1 MFIID
6 ALFGTSF
13 LSIIFK
19 ASSLPLLSS
28 FHFLPPF
35 EASHFA
41 MLLLSVGTIYIYIS
55 TAVLLNFPQ
64 YSCVLEHKILSGFS
78 EIEAPRRAKSCSYLD
93 LNVDGDDWCIFKCQ
107 VRLYISSI
115 TNIQS

>member
-1 MFIID
+1 
-6 ALFGTSF
+6 
-13 LSIIFK
+13 
-19 ASSLPLLSS
+19 
-28 FHFLPPF
+28 
-35 EASHFA
+35 
-41 MLLLSVGTIYIYIS
+41 MLLLSVGMIYIYIS

-64 YSCVLEHKILSGFS
+64 FSCVLEHKILSGFS
-78 EIEAPRRAKSCSYLD
+78 EIEAPRRAKSRPYLD